1 MVADWA
7 CSVGVTLV
15 EIPTTTPAYALNT
28 TVTRFPS
35 QALKDALRSQIQ
47 QVIPLV
53 GIQPLRCTIGGRL
66 YQARLIDFDGISQGM
81 GKVS

>member
-15 EIPTTTPAYALNT
+15 EIPTTAPAYALNA

-35 QALKDALRSQIQ
+35 QALKDALLSQVQ
-47 QVIPLV
+47 QVISMP
-53 GIQPLRCTIGGRL
+53 
-66 YQARLIDFDGISQGM
+66 ARSSRSRPRM
-81 GKVS
+81 ASTS